1 MNKVYLGGFTG
12 EDPVSCWA
20 VFSRQSDGKVLIAV
34 TDSVS
39 RLYRSLSNENRGD
52 RLSVYC
58 SVETAGGAD
67 FDQCERGAFKVAEL
81 LERTLPAA
89 ATGADG
95 WLAISGAEVAG
106 YLEAAASAQ
115 DVALEP
121 MLFSP

>member
-1 MNKVYLGGFTG
+1 MSKVYLGGFTG

-39 RLYRSLSNENRGD
+39 RLYRSLSNANRGD

-67 FDQCERGAFKVAEL
+67 YDQCERGAFKVAKL
-81 LERTLPAA
+81 LKLTLPDAD
-89 ATGADG
+89 DG
-95 WLAISGAEVAG
+95 WLAITGAEAVG
-106 YLEAAASAQ
+106 YLEAAASVKG
-115 DVALEP
+115 VALEP

>member
-1 MNKVYLGGFTG
+1 MSKVYLGGFTG

-39 RLYRSLSNENRGD
+39 RLYRSLSNANRGD

-67 FDQCERGAFKVAEL
+67 YDQCERGAFKVAKL
-81 LERTLPAA
+81 LKLTLPDAD
-89 ATGADG
+89 DG
-95 WLAISGAEVAG
+95 WLAITGAEAVG
-106 YLEAAASAQ
+106 YLAAAASAQ

>member
-1 MNKVYLGGFTG
+1 MSKVYLGGFTG

-20 VFSRQSDGKVLIAV
+20 VFVRESDSKVLIAL
-34 TDSVS
+34 TDAVS

-67 FDQCERGAFKVAEL
+67 YDQCERGAFKVAEL
-81 LERTLPAA
+81 LERTLPD
-89 ATGADG
+89 TDDG

-115 DVALEP
+115 GVALEP